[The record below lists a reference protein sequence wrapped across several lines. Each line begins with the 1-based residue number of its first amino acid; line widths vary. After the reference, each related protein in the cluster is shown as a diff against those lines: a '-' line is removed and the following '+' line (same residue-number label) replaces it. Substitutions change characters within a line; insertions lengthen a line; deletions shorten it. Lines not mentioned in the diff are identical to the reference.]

1 MLKTELLEIISNGE
15 NSGVEFKRDDIRPE
29 QLAKEVVA
37 LANLNGGRILIGVED
52 NGDITGIQRTDLGEW
67 VLNAF
72 RDKVH
77 PQIIP
82 FYEEINV
89 GDDKTVA
96 VVSVSMGLSK
106 PYVVRHNGRE
116 DIYVRMIDRSELA
129 SREQQL
135 RLFECSS
142 LLHVEVMSVAGTNI
156 SHLDLERISFYLK
169 SIIKDPDVPD
179 LKEISGWIERLLG
192 LGLMAKDAM
201 GNETCSVAGL
211 VCFGIN
217 PRQVLRQSG
226 IRVMSF
232 SGTDLT
238 YKADLDVVIK
248 GPMVARYQQT
258 KEGGRELVDDGIIE
272 KLSQTLHPFITEES
286 DSINE
291 HMVREKKWYYPWEA
305 IREAVVNALVHRDW
319 TRSVD
324 IEVCNFA
331 DRIEIKSPGK
341 LQNSMTVKK
350 MIAGQRSPRNSL
362 IVEVMKDFEYADS
375 RGMGVRTK
383 LIPLMRS
390 HNGCDPIF
398 EATEDYLKVTLPR
411 RNENS

>member
-1 MLKTELLEIISNGE
+1 
-15 NSGVEFKRDDIRPE
+15 
-29 QLAKEVVA
+29 
-37 LANLNGGRILIGVED
+37 
-52 NGDITGIQRTDLGEW
+52 
-67 VLNAF
+67 
-72 RDKVH
+72 
-77 PQIIP
+77 
-82 FYEEINV
+82 
-89 GDDKTVA
+89 
-96 VVSVSMGLSK
+96 MGLSK

-116 DIYVRMIDRSELA
+116 DIYVRMVDRSELA

-135 RLFECSS
+135 RLFETSS
-142 LLHVEVMSVAGTNI
+142 LLHVEVMSVAGTGI
-156 SHLDLERISFYLK
+156 KHLDLERISFYLK
-169 SIIKDPDVPD
+169 FIIKDPYVPELGD
-179 LKEISGWIERLLG
+179 ISGWIERLLG
-192 LGLMAKDAM
+192 LGLMAQDAM

-211 VCFGIN
+211 VCFGVN
-217 PRQVLRQSG
+217 PRSVLHQSG

-248 GPMVARYQQT
+248 GPMVARYRQT
-258 KEGGRELVDDGIIE
+258 KEGGRELVDEGIIE
-272 KLSQTLHPFITEES
+272 KLSQTLHPFITEEA

-291 HMVREKKWYYPWEA
+291 HMVRKKKWHYPWEA

-324 IEVCNFA
+324 IEVCNFS

-383 LIPLMRS
+383 LIPLMRL

-411 RNENS
+411 RGTHELQ

>member
-1 MLKTELLEIISNGE
+1 MLKIELLEIISNGE

-52 NGDITGIQRTDLGEW
+52 NGDITGIQRKGLAEW
-67 VLNAF
+67 VLNTF

-82 FYEEINV
+82 FYEEINLS
-89 GDDKTVA
+89 DDKTVA

-106 PYVVRHNGRE
+106 PYVVRHKRRE
-116 DIYVRMIDRSELA
+116 DIYVRMVDRSELA

-135 RLFECSS
+135 RLFESSS
-142 LLHVEVMSVAGTNI
+142 LLHVEVMSVAGTGI
-156 SHLDLERISFYLK
+156 KHLDLERISFYLK
-169 SIIKDPDVPD
+169 SIIKDPYVPELD
-179 LKEISGWIERLLG
+179 DSKGWIERLLG
-192 LGLMAKDAM
+192 LGLMAADAM

-211 VCFGIN
+211 VCFGVN
-217 PRQVLRQSG
+217 PRSVLRQSG

-248 GPMVARYQQT
+248 GPMVARYRQT
-258 KEGGRELVDDGIIE
+258 KEGGGELVDDGIIE

-291 HMVREKKWYYPWEA
+291 HMVREKKWHYPWEA

-324 IEVCNFA
+324 IEVCNFS

-341 LQNSMTVKK
+341 LQNSMTIEK
-350 MIAGQRSPRNSL
+350 MIAGQRTSRNSL

-411 RNENS
+411 RADN

>member
-37 LANLNGGRILIGVED
+37 FANLNGGRILIGVED
-52 NGDITGIQRTDLGEW
+52 NGDITGIQRTGLTQW
-67 VLNAF
+67 VFNAF

-82 FYEEINV
+82 FYEEVNL
-89 GDDKTVA
+89 GDGKTVA

-116 DIYVRMIDRSELA
+116 DIYVRMFDRSELA

-135 RLFECSS
+135 RLFETSS
-142 LLHVEVMSVAGTNI
+142 LLHVEMMSVAGTSI
-156 SHLDLERISFYLK
+156 KHLDLERISFYLK
-169 SIIKDPDVPD
+169 SIIKDPYVPESGDVR
-179 LKEISGWIERLLG
+179 GWIERLLG
-192 LGLMAKDAM
+192 LGLMAQDAM
-201 GNETCSVAGL
+201 GNETASVAGL
-211 VCFGIN
+211 VCFGVN
-217 PRQVLRQSG
+217 PRSVLRQSG

-248 GPMVARYQQT
+248 GPMVARYIQK
-258 KEGGRELVDDGIIE
+258 KEKGRELVDDGIIE
-272 KLSQTLHPFITEES
+272 KLSRTLHPFITEEA

-291 HMVREKKWYYPWEA
+291 HMVREKKWHYPWEA
-305 IREAVVNALVHRDW
+305 LREAVVNALVHRDW
-319 TRSVD
+319 TRSID
-324 IEVCNFA
+324 IEICNFS

-362 IVEVMKDFEYADS
+362 IAEIMKDFEYADL

-383 LIPLMRS
+383 LIPLMRL

-411 RNENS
+411 RGENS